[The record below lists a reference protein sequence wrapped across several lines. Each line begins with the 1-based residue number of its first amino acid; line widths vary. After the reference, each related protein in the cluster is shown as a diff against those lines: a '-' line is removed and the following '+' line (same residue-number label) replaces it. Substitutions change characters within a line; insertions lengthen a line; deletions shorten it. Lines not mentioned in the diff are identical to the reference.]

1 MVICCIVAWIL
12 NRAWHFWLSTRFHR
26 KYPKM
31 FKTGFIM
38 LVKVCF
44 IAFLGDFLIL
54 KWGQNMKKLFCC
66 PALDLFVFY
75 PHYGRQWGYLERN
88 FKMQQKPN
96 LFMHAWPWNWSDFFV
111 AFILTFLILKVFYIL
126 LLVCKR
132 ALEPFFQCFDIGW
145 STLDIT
151 DDFKPKYLR
160 KGYLCESFNFLRFLG
175 YAS

>member
-1 MVICCIVAWIL
+1 MEDSEATWKETLKCNKNPI
-12 NRAWHFWLSTRFHR
+12 
-26 KYPKM
+26 
-31 FKTGFIM
+31 
-38 LVKVCF
+38 
-44 IAFLGDFLIL
+44 FLC
-54 KWGQNMKKLFCC
+54 M
-66 PALDLFVFY
+66 LDLEIEVVFSL
-75 PHYGRQWGYLERN
+75 H
-88 FKMQQKPN
+88 
-96 LFMHAWPWNWSDFFV
+96 LF
-111 AFILTFLILKVFYIL
+111 LTFLILKVFYIL